1 MNSRFKI
8 TALLCITII
17 ALALAGCSK
26 KAEAQGVSSSG
37 SSSRS
42 TVRESPVSDFS
53 YELTSD
59 GRGIRIIR
67 YTGAGGAVVIPSAIE
82 GFPVLVIGY
91 SAFRGSSS
99 DETNNCNAVT
109 SIVVPNS
116 VEIIDIYDSSNR
128 YSSAFQSMQG
138 LTKVTLPDSLRVIP
152 ETVFRNCRK
161 LASINLPASL
171 EEIGYEAF
179 RNCVELTDLVIP
191 DSLTGVRFPD
201 LSNGPTRDQFGN
213 NYAFYGCQKLPIRTR
228 QRLQE
233 LGYESGF

>member
-1 MNSRFKI
+1 MKKFSLI
-8 TALLCITII
+8 MLALA

-53 YELTSD
+53 YELTED
-59 GRGIRIIR
+59 GRGIMIIR

-91 SAFRGSSS
+91 RAFKGSPS

-116 VEIIDIYDSSNR
+116 VERFQTNLWDRSSR
-128 YSSAFQSMQG
+128 HSEAFEYMRG
-138 LTKVTLPDSLRVIP
+138 LTKVTLPDSLRIIP
-152 ETVFRNCRK
+152 ELVFVGCIK
-161 LASINLPASL
+161 LASINLPSSL
-171 EEIGYEAF
+171 EEIGCGAF
-179 RNCVELTDLVIP
+179 QNCVELTDLVIP
-191 DSLTGVRFPD
+191 DSLTSIRFPD
-201 LSNGPTRDQFGN
+201 LSNGPNRDQFGDN
-213 NYAFYGCQKLPIRTR
+213 SAFTGCQKLPIRTR